1 MDPTSRLGAR
11 GDTRSILKHPFFR
24 TVNWEAVFQKRV
36 TPPVNPLTL
45 RFLST
50 DPVAPGVADDLQR
63 NPSNKNILNEAVVE
77 HPPHNEAVVEHP
89 PLQPH
94 IEAVVEHPPLQ
105 PPTGNCPTIDP
116 GASGAPDEDQSSC
129 SFRTAVEGASDDAS
143 GSPSASEGAVLE
155 GPARKAHT
163 V

>member
-1 MDPTSRLGAR
+1 M
-11 GDTRSILKHPFFR
+11 FFY
-24 TVNWEAVFQKRV
+24 
-36 TPPVNPLTL
+36 
-45 RFLST
+45 
-50 DPVAPGVADDLQR
+50 LQ
-63 NPSNKNILNEAVVE
+63 
-77 HPPHNEAVVEHP
+77 
-89 PLQPH
+89 
-94 IEAVVEHPPLQ
+94 
-105 PPTGNCPTIDP
+105 CPTIDPGASGAPDEDQSSCSFRTAVEGASDDASGRPSVHP